1 MTLLNTNYACFH
13 FDEWRNGEIAEME
26 KIGGMEKFDECF
38 HFKNRGI
45 PSTCGS
51 VPGLPCGTAGSLI
64 LRSSSGSMPSFIL
77 SISSQPSHCGHFGTT
92 SDLILVIQITAVQTI
107 NTAPANKIYT
117 STSSRVNTNLSKLV
131 F

>member
-1 MTLLNTNYACFH
+1 MTKLTNLENTDVNS
-13 FDEWRNGEIAEME
+13 
-26 KIGGMEKFDECF
+26 
-38 HFKNRGI
+38 
-45 PSTCGS
+45 PCGS

-92 SDLILVIQITAVQTI
+92 SDLVLVIQITAVQTI

-117 STSSRVNTNLSKLV
+117 STSSRVSTNLSKLV

>member
-45 PSTCGS
+45 PSIRIPLNRACRNYSPDASYVLTIMINESKS
-51 VPGLPCGTAGSLI
+51 VA
-64 LRSSSGSMPSFIL
+64 
-77 SISSQPSHCGHFGTT
+77 
-92 SDLILVIQITAVQTI
+92 VIT
-107 NTAPANKIYT
+107 
-117 STSSRVNTNLSKLV
+117 
-131 F
+131 